1 MRRPLRSKRESLR
14 AGMPVAVVAE
24 IRSGVRIV
32 GTVALHA
39 VRNGIV
45 ADGSRGHFGRAV
57 VIIPVV
63 VITRGVAGIAVIA
76 AAACGDRAAD
86 HGACHGARDEAATAA
101 AAMAIVTATAAAMTI
116 IPAATAAA
124 AAELRA
130 GTTCH
135 ARARTRAGHLR
146 RCAATAPEPAATHLR
161 SSSAHAGGSASA
173 AGL

>member
-1 MRRPLRSKRESLR
+1 
-14 AGMPVAVVAE
+14 MPVAVVAE

-45 ADGSRGHFGRAV
+45 ADGSGGQFGRAV

-116 IPAATAAA
+116 ITAATA

-135 ARARTRAGHLR
+135 ARARTRACHLR
-146 RCAATAPEPAATHLR
+146 RCAATAPESATTHLR
-161 SSSAHAGGSASA
+161 SSGARAW
-173 AGL
+173 